1 MEIFQCWSDC
11 HRFLPEAVT
20 NHTQK
25 QTTVLRSRSHWQ
37 VWQNLLLW
45 VDHHIILWWK
55 KPISLNIQ
63 NRHIHGWTNQE
74 RGGRSDAQL
83 SSRRRLLLL
92 ATMDH
97 RKMNHSE
104 ARTLYSERARWRPLL
119 WSAVCSYAV
128 GVWFGVRST
137 TCKQTWV
144 LSYRIPICLNLSSLS
159 FQSGTMASDK
169 VKVAVRVRPIN
180 RRGKKLFRYYCRT
193 RCYSSC
199 LAAKHL
205 YAHCMGGYRLQ

>member
-1 MEIFQCWSDC
+1 MLI
-11 HRFLPEAVT
+11 RLPSISARSSHKPYTEADDSFALPIPLT
-20 NHTQK
+20 GLTK
-25 QTTVLRSRSHWQ
+25 LTSPSRSSHYPM
-37 VWQNLLLW
+37 VK
-45 VDHHIILWWK
+45 K